1 MMKRTA
7 RLALL
12 YTLEAIAA
20 LLALAIFGVAL
31 ALWRLAAGPVA
42 VDMFASE
49 LEART
54 ARAFGAG
61 RAEIGALLL
70 SYDPQLATLVL
81 RAEEVQVFGDSGQ
94 IISAARH
101 IEAGLALDLLLIG
114 RFAPVRVDADGG
126 SFAVVRRA
134 DGSFAAGLG
143 HAEYVAARSDDNL
156 GGLDARLAIFNQA
169 AQSSMLDRLVQ
180 IDLRGADIRYVD
192 HHDGLTLLFEDTRA
206 DVDLTEDR
214 IDADL
219 SGTLLSSAGET
230 PIALG
235 LETGRDFQ
243 SLFID
248 LRVRELVPS
257 SISAQRGRTE
267 MLGRFNAP
275 LNLDLVLDA
284 SREQGL
290 TSALIDLEVGAGHW
304 LAANGREPI
313 ERGTLRLSYDTT
325 AGRIDLDVLQI
336 ESSLVQLDLQGEL
349 TGLSGY
355 EDALPSR
362 ARYRLRSGPGS
373 IDTGGVFPEPLVW
386 TSADMRGDL
395 DRRALRVGFDQ
406 LDLSVE
412 RAQASFTGAVSLQQ
426 VEERWLPNLTIEG
439 PIEGRI
445 GKEDVLRYWPV
456 DFALGARD
464 WIRDSII
471 GGSLFDAHLDLD
483 IPARAIAERQLEDEA
498 LSLRFNF
505 ADADVRYVS
514 TMTPLTGLSG
524 EAELLGNSLT
534 LDGRGGQIGSLQAET
549 IYVRIPRLNPKGA
562 MARFGGTG
570 RGAARDLIA
579 LLDEEPMGFAT
590 AYGIDPA
597 AFDGEGA
604 IRFEIGRPM
613 RRHVAVED
621 VDFDVTAQFENVS
634 GPAGVGD
641 VRFTDAD
648 VELVA
653 NPDGLVGTGE
663 ADLAGSRAS
672 IRWEESFNTPEDQ
685 PSTLITVF
693 SIAGA
698 GTLDQFGLPVRRFLN
713 GPVGVDARLLGN
725 GFDFRNA
732 TLTLDMADA
741 AIALPGELWQ
751 KPPGV
756 PAAATLTLSI
766 EPNGEIHVDE
776 LAATAPTARIA
787 ANAVLEP
794 GGRLVRA
801 SAEEVFVEGLLD
813 VALMADRASQGDDRL
828 HIAVNG
834 SYLNARTLFDELPFP
849 RTGGSD
855 GTSSGLPLLF
865 EAGVDTVEV
874 RGESFTNAR
883 LYLDSV
889 ERGIRGFSF
898 SGQTR
903 AGPVEVR
910 FGPDGDLEGPR
921 QLVVNSAD
929 ASALLRAFTGF
940 DNASGGDLYLE
951 ARAPTLGEAGPME
964 GRLEANGFVLE
975 RMPLLARILAAGSL
989 EGLGSLLSGQG
1000 LVFERLEGQF
1010 VWQNGVLEMPEARV
1024 AGPALG
1030 VTWTGLVDT
1039 ATQRVAID
1047 GTLLPSYG
1055 VNSVLGDLPLVGGL
1069 LTSRQGEGVIG
1080 VTFSVQ
1086 GEFDETRVTAN
1097 PLSALAPGVLRR
1109 IFEGTSAERELDAL
1123 EAERLERERSR
1134 EPSQADPGETIDEAS
1149 PTADEAG
1156 ATDETLEPQP

>member
-12 YTLEAIAA
+12 YTLEAVAA

-31 ALWRLAAGPVA
+31 ALWRLAAGPIA
-42 VDMFASE
+42 IDMFAAE

-54 ARAFGAG
+54 ATAFGAE

-70 SYDPQLATLVL
+70 SYDPQLATLVV
-81 RAEEVQVFGDSGQ
+81 RAEDVQVFGGSGEV
-94 IISAARH
+94 ISAARH

-143 HAEYVAARSDDNL
+143 HADYVAARSIDNQS
-156 GGLDARLAIFNQA
+156 GLNARLAVFNQA
-169 AQSSMLDRLVQ
+169 AKSSMLDRLVQ
-180 IDLRGADIRYVD
+180 MDLRGADLRYVD
-192 HHDGLTLLFEDTRA
+192 QHDGLTLLFEDTRA
-206 DVDLTEDR
+206 EIDLTEDR
-214 IDADL
+214 IDADF
-219 SGTLLSSAGET
+219 SGTLLSSAGQA

-243 SLFID
+243 SLFVD
-248 LRVRELVPS
+248 LRIRDLVPS
-257 SISAQRGRTE
+257 SVAAQRGRAA
-267 MLGRFNAP
+267 MLARFNAP
-275 LNLDLVLDA
+275 LDLDLVLDA
-284 SREQGL
+284 SREHGL
-290 TSALIDLEVGAGHW
+290 TGALVDLEVGAGHW

-313 ERGTLRLSYDTT
+313 DSGTLRLSYDTA
-325 AGRIDLDVLQI
+325 AGRIDLDLFKI
-336 ESSLVQLDLQGEL
+336 ESSLVRLDLRGEL
-349 TGLSGY
+349 TDLSGY

-362 ARYRLRSGPGS
+362 AQYRLSSGPGAV
-373 IDTGGVFPEPLVW
+373 DTGGVFPEPLTW
-386 TSADMRGDL
+386 LSADLRGDL
-395 DRRALRVGFDQ
+395 DRDALRVGFERFG
-406 LDLSVE
+406 LSVE
-412 RAQASFTGAVSLQQ
+412 GAQADFTGALSLEQIEQ
-426 VEERWLPNLTIEG
+426 RWLPSLTLEG
-439 PIEGRI
+439 PIQGRI
-445 GKEDVLRYWPV
+445 GKEDVLRFWPV

-471 GGSLFDAHLDLD
+471 GGSLFDAYLDLD
-483 IPARAIAERQLEDEA
+483 IPARALAERQLEDDA
-498 LSLRFNF
+498 LSLTFNF

-534 LDGRGGQIGSLQAET
+534 LDGAGGRIGALEAET

-562 MARFGGTG
+562 IARFGGTG

-597 AFDGEGA
+597 AFNGEGS

-613 RRHVAVED
+613 RRYVAAD
-621 VDFDVTAQFENVS
+621 DIDFDVAAEFENVS

-641 VRFTDAD
+641 VRFTGAD
-648 VELVA
+648 VDVAA
-653 NPDGLVGTGE
+653 NPDGLVGTGA
-663 ADLAGSRAS
+663 ADLAGSRAQ
-672 IRWEESFNTPEDQ
+672 IRWEETFNTPEDQ
-685 PSTLITVF
+685 LSTLITV
-693 SIAGA
+693 SSTAGA
-698 GTLDQFGLPVRRFLN
+698 GTLDQLGLPVRRFLN
-713 GPVGVDARLLGN
+713 GTVDVDARLLGN
-725 GFDFRNA
+725 GFDFRSA
-732 TLTLDMADA
+732 HLTLDMADA

-751 KPPGV
+751 KPSGV
-756 PAAATLTLSI
+756 PAAASLTLSI
-766 EPNGEIHVDE
+766 EPGGTVHIDE

-794 GGRLVRA
+794 GGRLIRA
-801 SAEEVFVEGLLD
+801 AAEEVYIDGLLD
-813 VALMADRASQGDDRL
+813 VALMADRAGQEDDRL

-834 SYLNARTLFDELPFP
+834 SYLNARSLFDELPFP
-849 RTGGSD
+849 RGG
-855 GTSSGLPLLF
+855 GGEATSSGLPLLF

-874 RGESFTNAR
+874 RGESFANAR

-889 ERGIRGFSF
+889 AQGIRGFSF

-940 DNASGGDLYLE
+940 DNASGGVLYLE
-951 ARAPTLGEAGPME
+951 AEAPTLGEAGPMV
-964 GRLEANGFVLE
+964 GRLEADGFVLE

-1000 LVFERLEGQF
+1000 LVFERLEGDF

-1030 VTWTGLVDT
+1030 VTWTGLIDT
-1039 ATQRVAID
+1039 ASARVAID

-1055 VNSVLGDLPLVGGL
+1055 VNSVLGDLPVVGGL
-1069 LTSRQGEGVIG
+1069 LTSREGEGIIG

-1123 EAERLERERSR
+1123 EAERLERERAQQSS
-1134 EPSQADPGETIDEAS
+1134 EADP
-1149 PTADEAG
+1149 DEAG
-1156 ATDETLEPQP
+1156 EDNSGAADGDANGEMGEPQP